1 MICRRTHPQLQFC
14 FRVASSGVFNHG
26 NQARFA
32 VEWEPFSAS
41 GNGDAHPGCFAQ
53 RAIYCFRIKIALHKF
68 YGVSHAIPPTY
79 MAARNPRPF
88 LSLDQHSFAE
98 RSSRAPLRMTRRCL
112 ATQTR
117 PFRTGSERDCFA
129 HRAGSSAKRARY
141 FPFQFAYTCTGAIRT
156 SRRAV
161 GIRRAIHACS
171 HQAWRAAGGRRP
183 SVGTGVRCHS

>member
-1 MICRRTHPQLQFC
+1 MFLITGTKRASQ
-14 FRVASSGVFNHG
+14 SSGSRSLLPATATLTPAVSLSGPFI
-26 NQARFA
+26 AFA
-32 VEWEPFSAS
+32 LKLRCTNFTGFRTPSRQQDRYIWQQEIRALFS
-41 GNGDAHPGCFAQ
+41 
-53 RAIYCFRIKIALHKF
+53 L
-68 YGVSHAIPPTY
+68 
-79 MAARNPRPF
+79 
-88 LSLDQHSFAE
+88 LLDQHSFAE